1 MKYTEAREL
10 IEAALDALLNEEV
23 NVADQPHGT
32 AVKTSLGWRAKR
44 RKLGRHE
51 DGGGED
57 EHEHFDS
64 RADAKRW
71 AAHGMSAP
79 KFKAFVPK
87 HLSAVNEKRLPTSY
101 LNRVPR
107 RPTVRKPKPTPTAVK
122 PVTKP
127 VQTTKPTVSAPSKT
141 ETGATTK
148 PTMTPASKPTG
159 TSSGTNLSF
168 GTASLVAPPSQS
180 RNAKPTGSKGAMPA
194 IAEAILNEEK
204 ENVSVNAYNRL
215 KKTSS
220 GRVSDSDRGR
230 AATAL
235 RAGFNVLRHRVGNP
249 SGTQPRRWVKPI
261 KPSAV
266 HEMAQTN
273 ARYMEMSD
281 KIAKAT
287 IAEAILK
294 GKGARR
300 SILLNRKKAGEEMA
314 RERAEMSKHYHQP
327 PATAYLATGMISP
340 EVDPTKKVAKRKS
353 DARGIVAKGSGDFSG
368 ATKAVEKNRENAKS
382 IIDVFQ
388 RKPHGTKVTV
398 YGKKHGKDTE
408 HTLKISKT
416 RKMGSDVHVIHG
428 TDRVVHLNPSG
439 AGLQVIDAKSRRILL
454 DKGHDAEW

>member
-10 IEAALDALLNEEV
+10 IEAALERLD
-23 NVADQPHGT
+23 
-32 AVKTSLGWRAKR
+32 
-44 RKLGRHE
+44 
-51 DGGGED
+51 
-57 EHEHFDS
+57 
-64 RADAKRW
+64 
-71 AAHGMSAP
+71 
-79 KFKAFVPK
+79 
-87 HLSAVNEKRLPTSY
+87 EKRLPTSY
-101 LNRVPR
+101 LNRIPR

-194 IAEAILNEEK
+194 IAEAEEPSTPNQFYGDEVLPAKMTPGRRRMLDRANEYWK
-204 ENVSVNAYNRL
+204 KPGGLGQAPVIPNPNLLVPSLPNHPGNRPDVP
-215 KKTSS
+215 
-220 GRVSDSDRGR
+220 RVPR
-230 AATAL
+230 
-235 RAGFNVLRHRVGNP
+235 
-249 SGTQPRRWVKPI
+249 QPRQAP
-261 KPSAV
+261 PP
-266 HEMAQTN
+266 MP
-273 ARYMEMSD
+273 
-281 KIAKAT
+281 T

-300 SILLNRKKAGEEMA
+300 SILLQRKKAGEEMA
-314 RERAEMSKHYHQP
+314 RERAEMSKHYHQA

-398 YGKKHGKDTE
+398 YGKKHGRDTE

>member
-10 IEAALDALLNEEV
+10 IEAALERLD
-23 NVADQPHGT
+23 
-32 AVKTSLGWRAKR
+32 
-44 RKLGRHE
+44 
-51 DGGGED
+51 
-57 EHEHFDS
+57 
-64 RADAKRW
+64 
-71 AAHGMSAP
+71 
-79 KFKAFVPK
+79 
-87 HLSAVNEKRLPTSY
+87 EKRLPTSY
-101 LNRVPR
+101 LSRVPR

-159 TSSGTNLSF
+159 TSSGTNIPL
-168 GTASLVAPPSQS
+168 GTASLVAPSPQS

-194 IAEAILNEEK
+194 IAEALLN
-204 ENVSVNAYNRL
+204 
-215 KKTSS
+215 
-220 GRVSDSDRGR
+220 
-230 AATAL
+230 
-235 RAGFNVLRHRVGNP
+235 
-249 SGTQPRRWVKPI
+249 
-261 KPSAV
+261 
-266 HEMAQTN
+266 EMAQTN

-287 IAEAILK
+287 VGYHEGKPVAQRRLQRLLKRDDREAGSATLYGRGGKKIKNPKKHRDSRPLGEAEEPSTPNQFYGDEVLPAKMTPPMPAIAEAILK

-300 SILLNRKKAGEEMA
+300 SILLQRKKAGEEMA
-314 RERAEMSKHYHQP
+314 RERAEMSKHYHQA

-398 YGKKHGKDTE
+398 YGKKHGRDTE

-439 AGLQVIDAKSRRILL
+439 AGLQVIDAKSRKILL

>member
-1 MKYTEAREL
+1 MKYTEAREI
-10 IEAALDALLNEEV
+10 IEAALERLD
-23 NVADQPHGT
+23 
-32 AVKTSLGWRAKR
+32 
-44 RKLGRHE
+44 
-51 DGGGED
+51 
-57 EHEHFDS
+57 
-64 RADAKRW
+64 
-71 AAHGMSAP
+71 
-79 KFKAFVPK
+79 
-87 HLSAVNEKRLPTSY
+87 EKRLPTSY
-101 LNRVPR
+101 LSRVPR
-107 RPTVRKPKPTPTAVK
+107 RPTVRKPKPTPTAV
-122 PVTKP
+122 KP

-159 TSSGTNLSF
+159 TSSGTNIPL
-168 GTASLVAPPSQS
+168 GTASLVASSPQS

-194 IAEAILNEEK
+194 IAEATLN
-204 ENVSVNAYNRL
+204 
-215 KKTSS
+215 
-220 GRVSDSDRGR
+220 
-230 AATAL
+230 
-235 RAGFNVLRHRVGNP
+235 
-249 SGTQPRRWVKPI
+249 
-261 KPSAV
+261 
-266 HEMAQTN
+266 EMAQTN
-273 ARYMEMSD
+273 ARYMEMGD
-281 KIAKAT
+281 KIWKATEAYQKGKRGAGRRLKSLLKRDDREGLSGTLYGRGGTKIKNPKKHRDSRPIREAEEPSTPNQFYGDEVLPAKMTPGRRRMLDRANEYWKKPGGLGQAPVIPNPNLLVPSLPNHPGNRPDVPRVPRQPRQAPPMPT

-300 SILLNRKKAGEEMA
+300 SILLKRKKEGEEMA
-314 RERAEMSKHYHQP
+314 RERAEMSKHYHQA

-439 AGLQVIDAKSRRILL
+439 AGLQVIDAKSRKILL